1 MRDGR
6 AGETRIND
14 KIRARE
20 VRLIGPEGDQLGV
33 LPTQDALTIARN
45 LDLDLVE
52 VAGNA
57 NPPVC
62 RLMDYGKW
70 KYEQSQRAKEA
81 RKKQTHVVIKE
92 MKFRPKIDAHD
103 YETKRN
109 HVRRFLEEGA
119 KVKLTIM
126 FRGRENTHPELGERI
141 LTRVATEVDDVAH
154 IEASPKLDGRNM
166 VMVLAP
172 NKKVGVA

>member
-1 MRDGR
+1 MRSTQE
-6 AGETRIND
+6 ALI
-14 KIRARE
+14 IARE
-20 VRLIGPEGDQLGV
+20 
-33 LPTQDALTIARN
+33 

-62 RLMDYGKW
+62 RLMDYGKF

-81 RKKQTHVVIKE
+81 RKKQSHIVIKE
-92 MKFRPKIDAHD
+92 MKFRPKIDEHD
-103 YETKRN
+103 FETKKK
-109 HVRRFLEEGA
+109 HVERFLEEGA

-126 FRGRENTHPELGERI
+126 FRGRETSHPELGERI
-141 LTRVATEVDDVAH
+141 LNKVAEDLAEVGHV
-154 IEASPKLDGRNM
+154 EALPKLDGRNM

-172 NKKVGVA
+172 NKK

>member
-1 MRDGR
+1 M
-6 AGETRIND
+6 
-14 KIRARE
+14 
-20 VRLIGPEGDQLGV
+20 LIGPAGEQLGV
-33 LPTQDALTIARN
+33 RPTFEAQVIARE

-52 VAGNA
+52 VAGSA

-70 KYEQSQRAKEA
+70 KYEQSQKAKEA
-81 RKKQTHVVIKE
+81 RKKQSHIVIKE
-92 MKFRPKIDAHD
+92 MKFRPKIDGHD

-109 HVRRFLEEGA
+109 HVKRFLEEGN

-141 LTRVATEVDDVAH
+141 LNRVADDLTEIAH
-154 IEASPKLDGRNM
+154 VEAVPKLDGRNM

-172 NKKVGVA
+172 NKK